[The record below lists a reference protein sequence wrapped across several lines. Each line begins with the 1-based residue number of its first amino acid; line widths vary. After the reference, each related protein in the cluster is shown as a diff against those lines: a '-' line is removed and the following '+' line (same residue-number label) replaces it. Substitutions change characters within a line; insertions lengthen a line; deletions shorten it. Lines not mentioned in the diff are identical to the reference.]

1 MLFWNFQ
8 TYLTMSC
15 HHTLFYF
22 PVLELLHNTSKLPWL
37 FACIL
42 LYIFSLLPHLLLICS
57 IIKFLKYLWTENII
71 SVTFI
76 SLMMTFYLLF
86 QGCKCHEVA
95 SDETCLDCLRSK
107 CNIGRYVKNLVR
119 GHVIF
124 ISSCWEFSHLSTT
137 INDGMM
143 KLVIVQQIEIKCTV
157 RFVFLNVTNEPT
169 SFPRIFGQT
178 KKVVDMHALIL
189 SGMEWS

>member
-1 MLFWNFQ
+1 MTWFSNNDAGPRLNFRWLDLWLVYLVTWYTYLRAMLFWNFQ

-107 CNIGRYVKNLVR
+107 CNIGRYVK
-119 GHVIF
+119 IW
-124 ISSCWEFSHLSTT
+124 WEVMLFS
-137 INDGMM
+137 
-143 KLVIVQQIEIKCTV
+143 
-157 RFVFLNVTNEPT
+157 
-169 SFPRIFGQT
+169 
-178 KKVVDMHALIL
+178 
-189 SGMEWS
+189 